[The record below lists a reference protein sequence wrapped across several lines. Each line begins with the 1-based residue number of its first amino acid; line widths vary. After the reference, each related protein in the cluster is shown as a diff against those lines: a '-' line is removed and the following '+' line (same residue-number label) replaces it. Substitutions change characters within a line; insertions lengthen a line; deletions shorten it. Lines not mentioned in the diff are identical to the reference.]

1 MSKITF
7 RPPRSVTAL
16 SGLNLSGRWRM
27 LTASGMAAAL
37 VMGGVVVVP
46 NLLDNEPAAQAET
59 AAPGSSEETAINTT
73 VPAGSTRSVNGFVGL
88 QTGGTMQSNLNDPNV
103 APMSG
108 VKAFCPVV

>member
-1 MSKITF
+1 
-7 RPPRSVTAL
+7 
-16 SGLNLSGRWRM
+16 M

-88 QTGGTMQSNLNDPNV
+88 QTGGAMQSNLSDPNV